1 MEPESLQKVF
11 DSAFAGIRQAR
22 DAFVPQL
29 RPREVGTI
37 TSIATG
43 IAKVSGL
50 PGVGFEEVLRF
61 PAMSMASHSTSM
73 KTKSALCCWATTGNC
88 IRAMKSNAGGT

>member
-11 DSAFAGIRQAR
+11 DSAFAGIRQVQ

-37 TSIATG
+37 MSIATG

-50 PGVGFEEVLRF
+50 PGVGFEEVLKF
-61 PAMSMASHSTSM
+61 PGDVYGIAF
-73 KTKSALCCWATTGNC
+73 
-88 IRAMKSNAGGT
+88 